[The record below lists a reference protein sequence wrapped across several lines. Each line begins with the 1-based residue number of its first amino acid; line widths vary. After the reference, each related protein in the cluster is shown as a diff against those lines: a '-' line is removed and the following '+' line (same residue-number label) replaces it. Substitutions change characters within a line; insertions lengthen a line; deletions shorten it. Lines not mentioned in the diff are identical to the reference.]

1 MQNENEYVLEGFFFF
16 FFIIMKS
23 FFWGG
28 WGVEGEL
35 TKIIPY
41 LKFLSKR
48 KRRGR
53 DWKNQG

>member
-1 MQNENEYVLEGFFFF
+1 MFWKDFFFF
-16 FFIIMKS
+16 FFKYEE
-23 FFWGG
+23 FGG
-28 WGVEGEL
+28 GGGGGVVGEL